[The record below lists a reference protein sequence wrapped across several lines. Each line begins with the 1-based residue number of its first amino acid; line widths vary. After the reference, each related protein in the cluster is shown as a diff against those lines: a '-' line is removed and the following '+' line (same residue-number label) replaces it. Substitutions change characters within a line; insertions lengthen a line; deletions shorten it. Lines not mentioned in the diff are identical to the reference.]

1 MHVYM
6 YAIVIYNFI
15 VTEIKTVNYLLINEY
30 TDNNITYVVSERRE
44 RNKEEW
50 RGERGRERKSRDM
63 KIRNTFMRSN

>member
-1 MHVYM
+1 M

>member
-1 MHVYM
+1 MHVYV

-15 VTEIKTVNYLLINEY
+15 VTEINTVKYLLINEY

-50 RGERGRERKSRDM
+50 RGETGRGRKSRDM
-63 KIRNTFMRSN
+63 KIRNTFMRPK